1 MSKTLRE
8 LLHSEME
15 LEDTPKPETETVNG
29 SSAVDGDLTELELK
43 SAEEASPCNG
53 KDVSVDEATAVD
65 ALEELQNELTS
76 KNLDTPD
83 KSSTTTPEKPSAD
96 FITIEAL
103 QNELT
108 SKNLDTPDKS
118 STTTPEKPSADF
130 ITIEA
135 SRFTEESKE
144 KEDSASPD
152 GEGSSGSLMK
162 EILESS
168 QSGETVKPEKGK
180 KKVRLQS
187 SDSDLPDNVTL
198 QPKAAALKPCPSVG
212 TNLEGFDAALRSTVG
227 GPQANGE
234 SGGASMMEEAWEIL
248 KKSYVYFKGKPV
260 GTFAAMDPNAEALNY
275 NQVFV
280 RDFVPTALACLMKI
294 PPETEIVK
302 NFLLK
307 TLHLQG
313 WEKRIDNFTLGEGV
327 MPASFKVLFDSHQHK
342 ESLVA
347 DFGGSAIG
355 RVAPVDSGFWWIIIL
370 RSYTKCTR
378 DYTLSEL
385 PEVQRGMKLILNLC
399 LSDGFDT
406 FPTLLCA
413 DGCSMIDRRMGIYG
427 YPIDIQALF
436 YFALRCARQMLKPER
451 DGKELIERID
461 KRITALSFHI
471 QKYYWLDFTQL
482 NNIYR
487 YKTEEYSHTAVNKFN
502 VIPDSIPDWVFDFMP
517 LRGGYFI
524 GNVSPARMDFRWFLV
539 GNCIAILSCLAAP
552 AQATAIMDLIEE
564 RWDDLIGEMPL
575 KISYPALQGHEW
587 RIVTGFDPKNTR
599 WSYHN
604 GGSWPV
610 LLWLLTAASIKIGR
624 PQIAKRAIELVEQ
637 RLSKDGWPEY
647 YDGKTGRY
655 VGKQARKYQTW
666 SIAGYL
672 VAKLMVEDPSN
683 LLMISLEEDKKL
695 SKPRLTRAASF

>member
-15 LEDTPKPETETVNG
+15 FKDTPKPEPETKTVNG
-29 SSAVDGDLTELELK
+29 FSAVDGDSTEQELK
-43 SAEEASPCNG
+43 SAEEAFPCNCN
-53 KDVSVDEATAVD
+53 DVSVDEATALD

-135 SRFTEESKE
+135 SRFAEESKE
-144 KEDSASPD
+144 NEDSASLD

-162 EILESS
+162 EILDSL

-180 KKVRLQS
+180 KKVRLQTG
-187 SDSDLPDNVTL
+187 DSVLPDNVTL
-198 QPKAAALKPCPSVG
+198 QPKATALKPCPSVG

-280 RDFVPTALACLMKI
+280 RDFVPTALACLMRI

-307 TLHLQG
+307 TLHLQ
-313 WEKRIDNFTLGEGV
+313 
-327 MPASFKVLFDSHQHK
+327 
-342 ESLVA
+342 
-347 DFGGSAIG
+347 
-355 RVAPVDSGFWWIIIL
+355 
-370 RSYTKCTR
+370 
-378 DYTLSEL
+378 
-385 PEVQRGMKLILNLC
+385 
-399 LSDGFDT
+399 
-406 FPTLLCA
+406 

-427 YPIDIQALF
+427 YPIEIQALF
-436 YFALRCARQMLKPER
+436 YFAL
-451 DGKELIERID
+451 
-461 KRITALSFHI
+461 
-471 QKYYWLDFTQL
+471 
-482 NNIYR
+482 
-487 YKTEEYSHTAVNKFN
+487 
-502 VIPDSIPDWVFDFMP
+502 
-517 LRGGYFI
+517 
-524 GNVSPARMDFRWFLV
+524 
-539 GNCIAILSCLAAP
+539 
-552 AQATAIMDLIEE
+552 
-564 RWDDLIGEMPL
+564 
-575 KISYPALQGHEW
+575 

-683 LLMISLEEDKKL
+683 LLMISLEEDKKI